1 MASWFW
7 ASYGV
12 LVLVIEPRFLGLL
25 STYSVIELDSQPQTL
40 RFFLLALVG
49 SFCFSQ
55 WYLNCLYFYLRLR
68 VATIEKTPRVYS

>member
-12 LVLVIEPRFLGLL
+12 TVRVIEPRFLGLL

-40 RFFLLALVG
+40 RFFYWLLLVL
-49 SFCFSQ
+49 FVF
-55 WYLNCLYFYLRLR
+55 LNG
-68 VATIEKTPRVYS
+68 T